1 MLLFMAGQRSEDVHE
16 LDSMPGPERPMRKF
30 RDGRCRLRPRARAED
45 GFMLVEL
52 LVASLLVALVSV
64 GLYTAA
70 VGSSRGSANDRHRS
84 IAAAL
89 AQQDQERMRAFKATD
104 LSNYRASRSVPVAGT
119 TYTVDSRGQWV
130 SDSSGL
136 LSCSSGSSTAN
147 YLHITSSV
155 TWPSMGSLKP
165 VVIRSLVAPPNGSL
179 AANKGSLAV
188 KVTDQANNPI
198 SGQSLNLGSPANISD
213 TTDSSGCA
221 VFGGITAGNYQLT
234 YSQAGYVDV
243 GGNNSVNRTV
253 SVTAGTTTTQN
264 ELYAQ
269 AGSID
274 VGFDTKVGSNP
285 AQATTSD
292 TVTVA
297 HSNLPAPGRRTFDPP
312 GGAVNTISAT
322 SLFPFTSSYNV
333 YAGSCAANDPSS
345 YNSNYY
351 SSNPGAVTVAPGGS
365 YAVTVREPAIRI
377 RTLLN
382 GSGYEGAHVVVKLTS
397 SGCSGTWESDS
408 NSSFALPDPGF
419 PFGTYQVCADAR
431 VPWFGSFYIT
441 RRTTVS
447 NIANTNPNGTSV
459 IDLNVTSSSSSGA
472 CT

>member
-1 MLLFMAGQRSEDVHE
+1 
-16 LDSMPGPERPMRKF
+16 MRKY
-30 RDGRCRLRPRARAED
+30 RDGRCRLRAAARAED

-52 LVASLLVALVSV
+52 LIAALLVALISI

-104 LSNYRASRSVPVAGT
+104 LSNYRASRPVAVAGT

-136 LSCSSGSSTAN
+136 LSCSSGSSQAN

-188 KVTDQANNPI
+188 KITDQANNPI
-198 SGQSLNLGSPANISD
+198 SGQSLNLGSPANVSD

-269 AGSID
+269 AGAIAVS
-274 VGFDTKVGSNP
+274 FDTKVGANP
-285 AQATTSD
+285 VQAAQEEV
-292 TVTVA
+292 VTVS
-297 HSNLPAPGRRTFDPP
+297 HSNLPAPGRRSFDPA
-312 GGAVNTISAT
+312 GGAASTINAT
-322 SLFPFTSSYNV
+322 SLFPFTSAYNV

-365 YAVTVREPAIRI
+365 YAVTVREPAINI
-377 RTLLN
+377 RTER
-382 GSGYEGAHVVVKLTS
+382 SGVNFPGADVHVDLTS
-397 SGCSGTWESDS
+397 SGCTQSFPNQTS

-419 PFGTYQVCADAR
+419 PFGTYSVCADTLVQNTSWPFSWVKR
-431 VPWFGSFYIT
+431 
-441 RRTTVS
+441 RRTVN

-459 IDLNVTSSSSSGA
+459 IELDITTSSSSGD
-472 CT
+472 C